1 MQISPS
7 RVHLPAQSLGGKEQR
22 EKSLAPAPA
31 VEKWA
36 EETFAISML
45 IICRRAV
52 LRSGV
57 VGLGRERARNWKLH
71 WEN

>member
-1 MQISPS
+1 M
-7 RVHLPAQSLGGKEQR
+7 HLPAQSLGGKEQR

-57 VGLGRERARNWKLH
+57 VGLGRE
-71 WEN
+71 